1 MKQTMSNSKKKKVM
15 FLHTFEEESAS
26 FPLRRPNTWLRHEEK
41 CSYLGLK
48 QNETDTLKRIYV

>member
-1 MKQTMSNSKKKKVM
+1 MSNSKKKKVM
-15 FLHTFEEESAS
+15 FLYTFEEESAS